1 MSKLY
6 AIMIILATS
15 LVPIIAQDNQDY
27 FISKNSEGQ
36 FLNYGTQIP
45 ITISESA
52 CFESLELTY
61 ITKGDKFII
70 VDVVDEMDNS
80 VGVLIFNKN
89 GEQINYSS
97 VQKEREKYYQYSR
110 CCVFVKELN
119 GLLYFWDVTEPYENF
134 SDYNCFNDSQTDAS
148 NYLIP
153 RYYIF
158 DSESGHV
165 ETVILKNS
173 CTSLIQDNKLICE

>member
-1 MSKLY
+1 
-6 AIMIILATS
+6 MIILATS
-15 LVPIIAQDNQDY
+15 LAPIKAQNNQEY
-27 FISKNSEGQ
+27 FISQNGQGQ
-36 FLNYGTQIP
+36 FLNYGTQFP

-52 CFESLELTY
+52 CFESLELSY

-70 VDVVDEMDNS
+70 VDVVDEMDNG
-80 VGVLIFNKN
+80 VGVVIFNKN
-89 GEQINYSS
+89 GKQINYNP

-119 GLLYFWDVTEPYENF
+119 GLLYFWDVTEHFDEF
-134 SDYNCFNDSQTDAS
+134 KDYNCYYDSQTDAS

-158 DSESGHV
+158 NSELGDV
-165 ETVILKNS
+165 ETVILKNK
-173 CTSLIQDNKLICE
+173 CTTLIQDGKVICE